1 MAEQR
6 ASEAYTLLGR
16 LEKELKEVRDRE
28 ILLAEALSR
37 QEMQAAGPAQHVP
50 GQQQLL
56 LCRMLLHIAL
66 EHSSR
71 QSVRGLALRV
81 LSDWRLRQYTAMVY
95 REKEAEAHV
104 VVCKVQPCQ
113 PRSAPCFLALFLG
126 H

>member
-66 EHSSR
+66 ETWDLVNGIS
-71 QSVRGLALRV
+71 
-81 LSDWRLRQYTAMVY
+81 
-95 REKEAEAHV
+95 
-104 VVCKVQPCQ
+104 
-113 PRSAPCFLALFLG
+113 
-126 H
+126 